1 MTNLA
6 APIGAVTTPT
16 AAPDRGLDMK
26 RVQLAHGN
34 IVPGSSLLVELIKHS
49 GPDAHPTVLVT
60 WPRVS
65 EVSPARFA
73 EVVSNAASRQCQH
86 RASPP
91 AHHAGATM
99 NNIVRVFGGTR

>member
-16 AAPDRGLDMK
+16 AAPDRLDMK

-34 IVPGSSLLVELIKHS
+34 IAPGSSLLVELIKTVAR
-49 GPDAHPTVLVT
+49 DAHPTVLVT

-73 EVVSNAASRQCQH
+73 EVVSNACRLLGNASTELAR
-86 RASPP
+86 RR
-91 AHHAGATM
+91 
-99 NNIVRVFGGTR
+99 IVPEQP